1 MYAAMVALALIGA
14 DTIEGQPAQLGVSL
28 RVQSMRM
35 TAEGLVITAILGLG
49 DSKKVE
55 AALGGSLP
63 TDSGIPDQFKFPDD
77 ELDELP
83 LPDSRWNPPDPPSRT
98 TMETIINP
106 HTRETMQVNA
116 EMVGKMIALR
126 GGGFRTMTQL
136 EHRSYTQCR
145 AITNGQLYYFDG
157 MYHTHPKPQPMMQ
170 QRYMGMYYDAPM
182 ASFGG
187 SSFGYSGS
195 QCGPG
200 GCP

>member
-126 GGGFRTMTQL
+126 GGGFRTMTAR
-136 EHRSYTQCR
+136 EWSTYNACR
-145 AITNGQLYYFDG
+145 AVTNGRLFYWDG
-157 MYHTHPKPQPMMQ
+157 AYHTHPRPMVTQ
-170 QRYMGMYYDAPM
+170 SYMGMYYDAPM